1 MWLGAQLWGQTCMGL
16 KPSLFTA
23 WLISP
28 RLSFVI
34 QKMGSFLYYGPE
46 YFSPPHLSM
55 PFASCF
61 VSPFL
66 TTEN

>member
-1 MWLGAQLWGQTCMGL
+1 MWLGAQLWSQTLMGL

-34 QKMGSFLYYGPE
+34 QKMGSCLYYGPE
-46 YFSPPHLSM
+46 YFSPPSFYVLCQLAVLCP
-55 PFASCF
+55 PF
-61 VSPFL
+61 
-66 TTEN
+66 